1 MNCPYIEADFD
12 INATYF
18 SSWPPS
24 ELKDDAYVLRVEA
37 LSLEKSGQ
45 DGVAFVIGHNT
56 RYMYFDGLNG
66 TYRSKD
72 AMPSKFTDLIKT
84 SNSTETSTEC
94 N

>member
-18 SSWPPS
+18 YPWPPS
-24 ELKDDAYVLRVEA
+24 ELKDDAYVLHVEA

-45 DGVAFVIGHNT
+45 DRVTFVIGHNT
-56 RYMYFDGLNG
+56 SYMYFDGLNG

-72 AMPSKFTDLIKT
+72 AISSKFINLIKT
-84 SNSTETSTEC
+84 SNSTETSTES